1 MFALNLPAEN
11 LLYLVLYLGTLLLH
25 VITMHYVLGGALFV
39 AGTELVRAVR
49 EPCDATRSILA
60 VLRDWLPL
68 ALGVTI
74 TLGVAPILFVQLL
87 YKQEFY
93 TANLLLLHRWM
104 AILPVLIVAFYLLY
118 LQKSQWLPDRGWLR
132 AGVATGIVLA
142 FLFVAWSWTE
152 NHLLSIAGQQAWADH
167 YAAGRS
173 FHSTGELVPRLLLWI
188 VGAFPTLA
196 VIVGWQ
202 LRGQITKVLV
212 NRLTLLGCGGGIAT
226 LVLALVYAA
235 KLPAEVRE
243 HLVYSPV
250 AYVCTAALITSAIAW
265 GLMGRSG
272 QLTPHRL
279 KLATAATLVTL
290 GCGTVLRE
298 SRRQLA
304 LEATGQLQAAM
315 NASAES
321 GHTGGLVV
329 FLVFLVANAIA
340 IAWVVRLVRRRV
352 VVDK

>member
-1 MFALNLPAEN
+1 MFALNLPTEN

-25 VITMHYVLGGALFV
+25 VIAMHYVLGGALFV
-39 AGTELVRAVR
+39 AGTELFRAVR

-118 LQKSQWLPDRGWLR
+118 LQKSAWLPDRGWLR
-132 AGVATGIVLA
+132 AGVATGVLLA

-152 NHLLSIAGQQAWADH
+152 NHLLSIAGQQTWTEH

-173 FHSTGELVPRLLLWI
+173 FHSTGELLPRLLLWI
-188 VGAFPTLA
+188 AGAFPTLA

-202 LRGQITKVLV
+202 LRGQMTKVLV
-212 NRLTLLGCGGGIAT
+212 RRLTLLGCGGGIAT
-226 LVLALVYAA
+226 LILALVYAA
-235 KLPAEVRE
+235 KLPGDVRE
-243 HLVYSPV
+243 QIAYSPV

-272 QLTPHRL
+272 QLAPHRL
-279 KLATAATLVTL
+279 KLATAATFVAL

-298 SRRQLA
+298 TRRQLA

-315 NASAES
+315 GANAES

-329 FLVFLVANAIA
+329 FLVFLVLNAAA
-340 IAWVVRLVRRRV
+340 IAWIIWLVRQRV
-352 VVDK
+352 AANK